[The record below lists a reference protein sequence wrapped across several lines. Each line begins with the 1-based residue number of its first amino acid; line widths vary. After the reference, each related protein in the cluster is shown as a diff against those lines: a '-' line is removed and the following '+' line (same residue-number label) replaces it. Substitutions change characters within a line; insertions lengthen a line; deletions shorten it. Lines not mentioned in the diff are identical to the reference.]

1 MTRKIYLMPKH
12 RMLAN
17 GTLMKIRQS
26 KCTVIII
33 GIEHGNDTRMEEL
46 TPFKNENM
54 AVENR

>member
-1 MTRKIYLMPKH
+1 
-12 RMLAN
+12 
-17 GTLMKIRQS
+17 MKIRQS

-54 AVENR
+54 VVEKQMII